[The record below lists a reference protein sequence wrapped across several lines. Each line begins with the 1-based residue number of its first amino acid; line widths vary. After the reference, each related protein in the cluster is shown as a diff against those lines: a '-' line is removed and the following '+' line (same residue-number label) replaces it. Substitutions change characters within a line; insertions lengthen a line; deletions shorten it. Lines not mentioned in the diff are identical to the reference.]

1 MVWCINTTVRVGV
14 LVPGAADRCV
24 FLQDG
29 VVDTCFTELDP
40 GAYPG
45 HTCPN
50 HNDAEVFAGRA
61 TGQFFQFRFPG
72 IVPVHEIGFFQQHCA
87 KLVFQWF
94 SGGELHQMPHL
105 FDVWGRRHVATFI
118 TQGPE
123 ELKGFFPDLGRD
135 IAVVVTSIVGENT
148 SLGGLNRIRPES
160 ICQPA
165 IIA

>member
-1 MVWCINTTVRVGV
+1 
-14 LVPGAADRCV
+14 
-24 FLQDG
+24 
-29 VVDTCFTELDP
+29 
-40 GAYPG
+40 
-45 HTCPN
+45 
-50 HNDAEVFAGRA
+50 
-61 TGQFFQFRFPG
+61 
-72 IVPVHEIGFFQQHCA
+72 
-87 KLVFQWF
+87 
-94 SGGELHQMPHL
+94 MPHL

-148 SLGGLNRIRPES
+148 SLGGLNRIRSES